1 MYNLK
6 EIFKIKTKGVIIKM
20 EGLTQF
26 LPLIIIFAIFYFILI
41 RPQQQKQK
49 THKLMLGSIQKG
61 DKVITIGGLY
71 GIIRD
76 IKGDVL
82 TLEIAKDVIV
92 NTTRNAIGV
101 KREK

>member
-1 MYNLK
+1 MQS
-6 EIFKIKTKGVIIKM
+6 IQ
-20 EGLTQF
+20 QF

-49 THKLMLGSIQKG
+49 KHKSMLDSLKNG

-71 GIIRD
+71 GIIRE

-82 TLEIAKDVIV
+82 TLEIAKDVVI
-92 NTTRNAIGV
+92 NASRSAIGV

>member
-1 MYNLK
+1 
-6 EIFKIKTKGVIIKM
+6 M

-49 THKLMLGSIQKG
+49 KHKIMLDSIQKG

-92 NTTRNAIGV
+92 NATRNAIGV

>member
-1 MYNLK
+1 
-6 EIFKIKTKGVIIKM
+6 VIIKM

-49 THKLMLGSIQKG
+49 KHKIMLGSIQKG

>member
-1 MYNLK
+1 M
-6 EIFKIKTKGVIIKM
+6 KGVVIKM
-20 EGLTQF
+20 ESLQQF

-49 THKLMLGSIQKG
+49 RHKLMLDSMQKG
-61 DKVITIGGLY
+61 DKVITIGGIY
-71 GIIRD
+71 AIIRD
-76 IKGDVL
+76 IKGDIL
-82 TLEIAKDVIV
+82 TLEIAKDVII

>member
-1 MYNLK
+1 MQA
-6 EIFKIKTKGVIIKM
+6 IQ
-20 EGLTQF
+20 QF

-49 THKLMLGSIQKG
+49 KHKSMLDSLQKG

-71 GIIRD
+71 GIVRE
-76 IKGDVL
+76 IKGDVI
-82 TLEIAKDVIV
+82 TLEIAKDVLI
-92 NTTRNAIGV
+92 NATRSAVGM

>member
-1 MYNLK
+1 MQA
-6 EIFKIKTKGVIIKM
+6 IQ
-20 EGLTQF
+20 QF

-49 THKLMLGSIQKG
+49 KHKSMLDSLQKG

-71 GIIRD
+71 GIIRE

-82 TLEIAKDVIV
+82 TLEIAKDVVI
-92 NTTRNAIGV
+92 NTTRSAIGV

>member
-1 MYNLK
+1 
-6 EIFKIKTKGVIIKM
+6 
-20 EGLTQF
+20 
-26 LPLIIIFAIFYFILI
+26 

-49 THKLMLGSIQKG
+49 KHKLMLDSMQKG
-61 DKVITIGGLY
+61 DKVITIGGIY

-76 IKGDVL
+76 IKGETL
-82 TLEIAKDVIV
+82 TLEVAKDVVI

>member
-1 MYNLK
+1 
-6 EIFKIKTKGVIIKM
+6 M
-20 EGLTQF
+20 EALQQF

-49 THKLMLGSIQKG
+49 RHKLMLDSMQKG
-61 DKVITIGGLY
+61 DKVITIGGIY

-76 IKGDVL
+76 IKGDIL
-82 TLEIAKDVIV
+82 TLEIAKDVII

>member
-1 MYNLK
+1 MQS
-6 EIFKIKTKGVIIKM
+6 IQ
-20 EGLTQF
+20 QF

-49 THKLMLGSIQKG
+49 KHKSMLDSLQKG
-61 DKVITIGGLY
+61 DKIITIGGLY
-71 GIIRD
+71 GIIRE

-82 TLEIAKDVIV
+82 TLEIAKDVVI
-92 NTTRNAIGV
+92 NTTRSAIGV

>member
-1 MYNLK
+1 M
-6 EIFKIKTKGVIIKM
+6 KGGIIKM
-20 EGLTQF
+20 GNLQQF

-49 THKLMLGSIQKG
+49 KHKLMLDSLQKG
-61 DKVITIGGLY
+61 DKIITIGGVY

-82 TLEIAKDVIV
+82 TLEIAKDVII

>member
-1 MYNLK
+1 MQALQ
-6 EIFKIKTKGVIIKM
+6 
-20 EGLTQF
+20 QF
-26 LPLIIIFAIFYFILI
+26 LPLIVIFAIFYFILI

-49 THKLMLGSIQKG
+49 KHKSMLESMQKG
-61 DKVITIGGLY
+61 DKVITIGGIY

-76 IKGDVL
+76 IKGDTL
-82 TLEIAKDVIV
+82 TLEIAKDVVI